1 MACLT
6 PITPTGARPAALI
19 FIFLTVTLDILAIGI
34 IIPVLPHL
42 ITDFAGGS
50 IMAAAPLVGWFGTL
64 FAGMQFLFSPML
76 GALSDRFGR
85 RPVILASNL
94 GLGLDYIFMAL
105 APSLPW
111 LVVGRMVSGVT
122 SASVTT
128 AHAYIADITPPDK
141 RAGSYGMLGA
151 AFGLGFVIGPALG
164 GILGEIDVRLPF
176 WVAAGLS
183 LANFVY
189 GWLILP
195 ESLPLERRAPLNLRR
210 ANPVGALLLLRRFP
224 SLYGL
229 AGVVFLSNLAHIVLP
244 ATFVLYASYRY
255 GWSERDVGLCLAAV
269 GVCSALVQGGLVRK
283 LVPRFGDRR
292 MLLFGLGMGAL
303 GFALYGWS
311 PSGVWFVAAIP
322 FMALWGFAG
331 PSAQGLITRQVGPQE
346 QGRLQGAL
354 MSLIGLAGIFGPQ
367 LFAQTF
373 AASINPQS
381 SWQLPGAA
389 FYVAALVLLAAW
401 LLAWRTAQ
409 AAAPPTA
416 VKVVESANARG

>member
-1 MACLT
+1 VQRCVTSIAS
-6 PITPTGARPAALI
+6 PGARPAALI

-50 IMAAAPLVGWFGTL
+50 ILLAAPMVGWFGTL
-64 FAGMQFLFSPML
+64 FAGMQFLFSPLL

-111 LVVGRMVSGVT
+111 LIVGRIISGVS

-128 AHAYIADITPPDK
+128 AHAYIADITPPEK

-195 ESLPLERRAPLNLRR
+195 ESLPVERRARLNLRR
-210 ANPVGALLLLRRFP
+210 ANPIGALLLLRRYP
-224 SLYGL
+224 GLHGL
-229 AGVVFLSNLAHIVLP
+229 AGVLFLSNLAHIVLP
-244 ATFVLYASYRY
+244 ATFVLYASFRY

-269 GVCSALVQGGLVRK
+269 GVCSALVQGGLVRRW
-283 LVPRFGDRR
+283 VPRFGERR
-292 MLLFGLGMGAL
+292 MLLFGLLMGAL
-303 GFALYGWS
+303 GFALYGWA
-311 PSGVWFVAAIP
+311 PTGFWFIVTIP

-331 PSAQGLITRQVGPQE
+331 PSAQGLITRQVQPEE

-354 MSLIGLAGIFGPQ
+354 MSLTGLAGIFGPQ

-373 AASINPQS
+373 AFSIAPGRG
-381 SWQLPGAA
+381 WQLPGAA
-389 FYVAALVLLAAW
+389 FYVAAAVLLLAL
-401 LLAWRTAQ
+401 LLAWRTARTP
-409 AAAPPTA
+409 ATAP
-416 VKVVESANARG
+416 VVAPVVSY